1 MDLAFT
7 IIASGAAIWAIVAL
21 LKILMPALISSSVC
35 VGCGMSAWELS
46 SMPADNVLGFMIA
59 ANMLVFAIMMFK
71 SYGHWK
77 QAAKTL
83 RMI

>member
-7 IIASGAAIWAIVAL
+7 ILFGGAALWAIVAL

-46 SMPADNVLGFMIA
+46 YLPADNVLGFMIA
-59 ANMLVFAIMMFK
+59 ANLLVLVVMLFK

-77 QAAKTL
+77 VAAKTL

>member
-1 MDLAFT
+1 MNLAIT
-7 IIASGAAIWAIVAL
+7 IITGGAALWVIVKL
-21 LKILMPALISSSVC
+21 LVILMPALISSSVC

-59 ANMLVFAIMMFK
+59 ANMLVFTIMLFK
-71 SYGHWK
+71 SYGHCK